1 MAGVFIT
8 RGMTVAI
15 PAGGLKI
22 SLGHDPAAS
31 VTLHVHFDVCPTWC
45 ELAMAHLETA
55 KSRQADRSVA
65 WQATEETEN
74 VVNEKA
80 RTLEREFE
88 SSMQAIMAAAIAID
102 AFYAVL
108 QPHVGLEPELIE
120 KWREERTARYSQ
132 VTEVVRRAFRLK
144 TNGTKT
150 LRENL
155 KQIYRFRDLAVH
167 PSGKI
172 QAPILHP
179 ELNVGVEW
187 RFAYFCATNAENV
200 VNATTAMLWDLANQG
215 KPANDKIAN
224 CVKGLKAR
232 LDVLFPSGHPL
243 VKRHGQLAK
252 EPSGDA

>member
-1 MAGVFIT
+1 MESTPNPSLSTAESSNRWGVTACRSRCEAGIVMAGVFIT

-22 SLGHDPAAS
+22 SLGPDTPAAS

-55 KSRQADRSVA
+55 KSRQADRTVA

-120 KWREERTARYSQ
+120 K
-132 VTEVVRRAFRLK
+132 
-144 TNGTKT
+144 
-150 LRENL
+150 
-155 KQIYRFRDLAVH
+155 
-167 PSGKI
+167 
-172 QAPILHP
+172 
-179 ELNVGVEW
+179 
-187 RFAYFCATNAENV
+187 
-200 VNATTAMLWDLANQG
+200 
-215 KPANDKIAN
+215 
-224 CVKGLKAR
+224 
-232 LDVLFPSGHPL
+232 
-243 VKRHGQLAK
+243 
-252 EPSGDA
+252 